1 MHFIFAFFIIISFV
15 FGLYSLIVH
24 NDYEVFNNMAKATF
38 DDAKTAIQLVISL
51 IGVMTFW
58 LGIMRIGEKAGVI
71 NRIARV
77 ISPFFSKI
85 FKGVPKDHPAN
96 ASIVMNF
103 SANFLGMDNAAT
115 PMGLKAMDQL
125 QELNPEKDRASD
137 AQIMFLVMNTSGL
150 TLIPTTIMADL
161 TAAGAPNPTIV
172 FLPILLATFVS
183 SLVGLIGVS
192 IAQKINL
199 LHVSIAPY
207 IIGAIALFVAL
218 VFGMNEL
225 DSDQIRDISNVA
237 SGVIIMSIVTGF
249 IAAGMYKKINV
260 FDAFIDGAK
269 EGFSMGIKI
278 LPYLAGIIVC
288 IGVFKASGAMDFIVD
303 GIRTFVSIFTGETRF
318 VDALPTGLMKPISG
332 SGARGMMVETWNCTD
347 GLNNCSGVNS
357 FAGKTSA
364 VMRGAT
370 ETTFYVLAVYFGSVG
385 IKNTRNAVW
394 LGLLADLAGIIAAIY
409 FSYQYFL

>member
-1 MHFIFAFFIIISFV
+1 
-15 FGLYSLIVH
+15 
-24 NDYEVFNNMAKATF
+24 MAKATF
-38 DDAKTAIQLVISL
+38 DDAKTAIQLIISL

-71 NRIARV
+71 NRIART

-125 QELNPEKDRASD
+125 QELNPEKDKASD

-192 IAQKINL
+192 VSQKINL
-199 LHVSIAPY
+199 LHKSIAPY
-207 IIGAIALFVAL
+207 IIGAIGLFVAL
-218 VFGMNEL
+218 VLGMNEL
-225 DSDQIRDISNVA
+225 ESDQIRDISNVA

-249 IAAGMYKKINV
+249 IGAGMYKKINV

-303 GIRTFVSIFTGETRF
+303 GIRSFVAIFTGETRF

-347 GLNNCSGVNS
+347 GLNNCTGVNS
-357 FAGKTSA
+357 FAGQTSA